1 MSIKKV
7 SKEQPESFEFN
18 EENLKIANDLIKN
31 YPVDK
36 QQSAVM
42 SFLYLAQRQNNN
54 WIPLVAMK
62 YIAKLLNMPYIKV
75 YEVATFYSMY
85 NLSPVGKYFV
95 QVCTTTPC
103 MIRGAYK
110 LVEACKEK
118 ISKNQNTLSND
129 GKCSW
134 VEVECL
140 GACVNAPMMQ
150 INEDYF
156 EDLDKEKTSKI
167 FDKMLND
174 EDIEPGSYRGRVN
187 SEPENNRKTLM
198 DLKNASR

>member
-1 MSIKKV
+1 MTIKKV
-7 SKEQPESFEFN
+7 SKEQPDSFEFN
-18 EENLKIANDLIKN
+18 GENLIIANDIIKN
-31 YPVDK
+31 YPGGK

-118 ISKNQNTLSND
+118 ISKTQNTLSKD

-140 GACVNAPMMQ
+140 GACVNATMMQ

-167 FDKMLND
+167 FDKMLNN